1 MGLEKKNAE
10 LHGGIIRARDTQT
23 RRRICVRECTCVR
36 MRARACMPPFTH
48 TDISQEQARNRALK
62 VSAIWLQLETSLVND
77 LLVRKGA
84 AAQASRQN
92 VSMRLRVRSR
102 QPACLHPTC
111 TMFSGAE
118 KTRPYV
124 VSVRPESGPK

>member
-1 MGLEKKNAE
+1 MVGSSEPGTLRQGA
-10 LHGGIIRARDTQT
+10 GFVCVSARV
-23 RRRICVRECTCVR
+23 CAC
-36 MRARACMPPFTH
+36 ARACMPTFTH

-62 VSAIWLQLETSLVND
+62 VSAFWLQLKTSLVND

-84 AAQASRQN
+84 AAQASRQH

-111 TMFSGAE
+111 TMFLGAE

-124 VSVRPESGPK
+124 VSVWPESGPK